1 MTITIKRAY
10 ALCKKMTLA
19 FLCRTKNHPVHM
31 IYNMEPVKSIL
42 IVNHNIDEANGIR
55 DKACFVNQIDEA
67 LDAFEKNEF
76 LYGCS

>member
-42 IVNHNIDEANGIR
+42 IVNHNIDKANGIR
-55 DKACFVNQIDEA
+55 DKLAS
-67 LDAFEKNEF
+67 LTRLTKH
-76 LYGCS
+76 